1 MPTYDYECNG
11 EARHRFEQ
19 FQRFSDPPVAEC
31 HVCGAS
37 VRRVIHATG
46 VIFKGPGFYK
56 TDNAPKS
63 AKAEETSPAE
73 KTESKA
79 NGEGGDKSGPEKQPA
94 PASSDD

>member
-11 EARHRFEQ
+11 DAHHRFEQ

-31 HVCGAS
+31 PECGAP

-63 AKAEETSPAE
+63 TASDDAPPAE
-73 KTESKA
+73 TPKSSDADATGTTETT
-79 NGEGGDKSGPEKQPA
+79 EKPAA
-94 PASSDD
+94 PAAADA